1 MSTAVTLRNVVGK
14 AVDVFLEAIVP
25 LQRHFDANTVFFGG
39 EVEDIRVD
47 RRFVLVQIFNERL
60 DAAFIVEVVFFAIAL
75 VAQTNGNAGVE
86 ERQLTQ
92 TFRQNFIFELGHIGE
107 GFKLGQKRTMVP
119 VFSVSPVTASGACG
133 TPCS

>member
-1 MSTAVTLRNVVGK
+1 MCIRDRRNVVGK

-25 LQRHFDANTVFFGG
+25 LQRHFDANTVFFSG

-60 DAAFIVEVVFFAIAL
+60 DAAFIVEVVFFAVTL

-92 TFRQNFIFELGHIGE
+92 TFPFVCA
-107 GFKLGQKRTMVP
+107 T
-119 VFSVSPVTASGACG
+119 SATAKKTRCV
-133 TPCS
+133 